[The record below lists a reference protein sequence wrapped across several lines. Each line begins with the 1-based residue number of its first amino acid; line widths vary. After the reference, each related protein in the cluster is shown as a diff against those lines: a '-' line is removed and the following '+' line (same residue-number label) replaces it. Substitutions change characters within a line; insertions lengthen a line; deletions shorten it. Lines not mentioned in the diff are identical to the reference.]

1 MQHLKVDPVFKI
13 IQQFSIHSSLDCL
26 FDKYNCRL
34 IDWLI
39 DWLIENWYFKIPAD
53 PYEAELLALAGDIAA
68 QDKDSS
74 DSNSDGNSFILADIY
89 LLDLLLSIIY
99 QTSEFG
105 VLIDYTFTQIFIIF
119 PKKSSL
125 FPCSANKSLKQNSNF
140 WGSKNDIQC

>member
-34 IDWLI
+34 IDWLK
-39 DWLIENWYFKIPAD
+39 NWYFKIPAD

-105 VLIDYTFTQIFIIF
+105 VLIDYTFTQIFTYF
-119 PKKSSL
+119 P
-125 FPCSANKSLKQNSNF
+125 
-140 WGSKNDIQC
+140 